1 MTVTKISTLGLWAT
15 VLLLLGTCAFLLFF
29 QLDEVPFFGDETL
42 YVRVAA
48 RALHTGQWAP
58 LLGDRTAFVWKPPI
72 VVWGNGAGMALL
84 GENELGAR
92 LGVGLAA
99 LLLCALLAWYGLR
112 IGNRWTMV
120 LAPLTLVSAP
130 GLLLEHGLRSANPE
144 AWLLLAVTASF
155 VFFLETGAKSAR
167 VRLGG
172 LALLSCFSSWTK
184 GLVGPLVV
192 GGALF
197 LVELAVPRETEAEP
211 ATLRRRLARAIVT
224 AGAATLPGLLFYLA
238 WLLFSLGSVGDVLY
252 FLGIDLARRSGA
264 GLDPL
269 HLQPPSI
276 YIRAAIENFG
286 YFALLAPLALAV
298 RLLRSRRDPGVA
310 ATHDRRIHSTLLL
323 WIVVTFVLFAIPSSR
338 LVWYVFP
345 AYPAL
350 ALATALLLDQVRS
363 LLVRWRGGLAAF
375 LLLLAL
381 LGAARIEALARAWP
395 EREPH
400 SLGALQRFL
409 DSEPDARAFV
419 ERALGRGA
427 EDGHPVAQ
435 WHRHYL
441 RRFPPLDGRALPAEA
456 PRCSFVVTAE
466 PAAWRPLLGDRLAG
480 VTGVRGEL
488 PGQLKLFVL
497 DLCGGRFSGGAQSS
511 P

>member
-58 LLGDRTAFVWKPPI
+58 LLGGRTAFVWKPPI

-99 LLLCALLAWYGLR
+99 LLLCALLAWHGLR

-224 AGAATLPGLLFYLA
+224 AGAATVPGLLFYLA

-345 AYPAL
+345 AYPA
-350 ALATALLLDQVRS
+350 
-363 LLVRWRGGLAAF
+363 
-375 LLLLAL
+375 
-381 LGAARIEALARAWP
+381 
-395 EREPH
+395 
-400 SLGALQRFL
+400 
-409 DSEPDARAFV
+409 
-419 ERALGRGA
+419 
-427 EDGHPVAQ
+427 
-435 WHRHYL
+435 
-441 RRFPPLDGRALPAEA
+441 
-456 PRCSFVVTAE
+456 
-466 PAAWRPLLGDRLAG
+466 
-480 VTGVRGEL
+480 
-488 PGQLKLFVL
+488 
-497 DLCGGRFSGGAQSS
+497 
-511 P
+511 